1 MPSENKEICPC
12 CNKLVHPQTVRRHLN
27 RFKPGPPPQA
37 QQHKISVGQPEAVED
52 LDEILDI
59 LSEVNHNT
67 VSTVAKNHGL
77 EIMEFDD
84 DTQDQIPDP
93 PAIQQNPP
101 VTVEDWPEPPFD
113 GSDDQES
120 DIDDVPA
127 DSPDQDPPFVESDG
141 PPAYHPDNK
150 MEFSNEEL
158 QQLLELHLG
167 SMSKAEWFELC
178 TSKPNTLMIY

>member
-1 MPSENKEICPC
+1 M
-12 CNKLVHPQTVRRHLN
+12 
-27 RFKPGPPPQA
+27 FKPGPPPQA